1 MSLKGCAHGSKV
13 RSEIGCASV
22 SIVRCLSL
30 KEGTV
35 RLNAGLVWV
44 LLMLLGSQVPSDK
57 NAVNARKIRKNGC
70 RYGRE
75 VGLGIPGPSDALGT
89 PR

>member
-1 MSLKGCAHGSKV
+1 MSLKACAHGSEV
-13 RSEIGCASV
+13 RSEFGCPSA

-35 RLNAGLVWV
+35 RLNAGLVCV
-44 LLMLLGSQVPSDK
+44 LLMLLGSQVLSDK

-70 RYGRE
+70 R
-75 VGLGIPGPSDALGT
+75 
-89 PR
+89 